1 MKFTDI
7 EFIMQDAKYH
17 PQTIEA
23 KKKVDEL
30 IVSINK
36 QIQLFIEQN
45 IDSFTEN
52 ELWIMVGRAVAFTHT
67 SFYQSLRSHYY
78 ESCKKISAHFGDETK
93 GGVD

>member
-7 EFIMQDAKYH
+7 EFTMQDPKYH
-17 PQTIEA
+17 CQTVET

-52 ELWIMVGRAVAFTHT
+52 ELG
-67 SFYQSLRSHYY
+67 
-78 ESCKKISAHFGDETK
+78 
-93 GGVD
+93 